1 MWLKNKIM
9 YVLLPVIILVTGCNN
24 QYTTENKQPSDLS
37 DLYPKLGQP
46 QPGAWLYEHNEQGQ
60 TLAEFKKQTPI
71 SSAYTNGKLYLLP
84 LGAVNSDL
92 ISALQDYL
100 HAVFNTEV
108 ILLPEYDILK
118 IPDSVT
124 RNGQIKTTY
133 ILQNILQPII
143 PADAISLMAI
153 TVSDLYPDENWNFVF
168 GEADIQNRV
177 GVSSFA
183 RYGDYG
189 LNDSINKLVL
199 SRLLKTTTHEI
210 LHALGMQHCI
220 GYVCVLNGSNSL
232 PESDNKPLI
241 ICPACLEKLAFI
253 LPEANNGY
261 FERTLNFYQQY
272 HFENEMLFC
281 EKALEVGL

>member
-1 MWLKNKIM
+1 M
-9 YVLLPVIILVTGCNN
+9 
-24 QYTTENKQPSDLS
+24 
-37 DLYPKLGQP
+37 
-46 QPGAWLYEHNEQGQ
+46 
-60 TLAEFKKQTPI
+60 
-71 SSAYTNGKLYLLP
+71 
-84 LGAVNSDL
+84 
-92 ISALQDYL
+92 
-100 HAVFNTEV
+100 
-108 ILLPEYDILK
+108 
-118 IPDSVT
+118 
-124 RNGQIKTTY
+124 
-133 ILQNILQPII
+133 QPII

-232 PESDNKPLI
+232 PESDNKTLI

-261 FERTLNFYQQY
+261 FERTLNFISNIILKMRCCFVKRRWRWGY
-272 HFENEMLFC
+272 N
-281 EKALEVGL
+281 

>member
-1 MWLKNKIM
+1 M
-9 YVLLPVIILVTGCNN
+9 TGCNN

-118 IPDSVT
+118 IP
-124 RNGQIKTTY
+124 IA
-133 ILQNILQPII
+133 LQE
-143 PADAISLMAI
+143 
-153 TVSDLYPDENWNFVF
+153 TV
-168 GEADIQNRV
+168 
-177 GVSSFA
+177 
-183 RYGDYG
+183 
-189 LNDSINKLVL
+189 KLKQHIFCKIYCNQL
-199 SRLLKTTTHEI
+199 FPR
-210 LHALGMQHCI
+210 MQFH
-220 GYVCVLNGSNSL
+220 
-232 PESDNKPLI
+232 
-241 ICPACLEKLAFI
+241 
-253 LPEANNGY
+253 
-261 FERTLNFYQQY
+261 
-272 HFENEMLFC
+272 
-281 EKALEVGL
+281 